1 MVRWREVRIL
11 YLRELRAALR
21 EKMIVT
27 NSIVLPVVLY
37 PFILWA
43 MFTGIVFVQGQTEGF
58 VSRVVIQGLPAAHAA
73 LGRQIER
80 DDRFEF
86 RKVSLTQ
93 TEAERQ
99 IREGDL
105 DALVVFAPAPGE
117 GEGLP
122 DNFAATITCDAAKE
136 RSAGA
141 RDRVKG
147 MIVRHREAWLKR
159 ESGRLGVTPSAW
171 QSFTIQERN
180 VASSR
185 QMGSFLMSM
194 MLPMFFVIMVAIGCF
209 YPAVDATAG
218 ERERNTWETL
228 MSLAA
233 SRGSIVTA
241 KYLYVATMGC
251 VAGLLNMAA
260 MALSMRPM
268 LSPLLARAGETLDFS
283 ISPGAMLVGV
293 LGALLLSGFVA
304 AGMMIFASFARTF
317 KDGQSMITPFYLIVM
332 MPILIVNG
340 PGVKLSWPLAFLPVG
355 NIALM
360 MREALTGSFPWPQI
374 AVTVLVSLLLILASL
389 RLATAILRFEDVV
402 IGSYG
407 GSLQKL
413 LRDRLLRRAPRG
425 AEVRA

>member
-1 MVRWREVRIL
+1 MVRWREVKLL

-27 NSIVLPVVLY
+27 NSIVLPIVLY

-43 MFTGIVFVQGQTEGF
+43 MFTGVMFVQGQTEGF
-58 VSRVVIQGLPAAHAA
+58 VSRVVIEGLPAAHAA

-80 DDRFEF
+80 DDRFEV
-86 RKVSLTQ
+86 RKVSPTRA
-93 TEAERQ
+93 EAERQ

-105 DALVVFAPAPGE
+105 DALVVFAPAPDDGRA
-117 GEGLP
+117 LP
-122 DNFAATITCDAAKE
+122 DNFAVTIVCDGAKE
-136 RSAGA
+136 RSTGA

-147 MIVRHREAWLKR
+147 MIAKHREAWLKR
-159 ESGRLGVTPSAW
+159 ESARLGATPADW
-171 QSFTIQERN
+171 QAFTIQERN
-180 VASSR
+180 VASGR

-194 MLPMFFVIMVAIGCF
+194 MLPLFFVVMVAMGCF

-233 SRGSIVTA
+233 SRGSIVAA

-251 VAGLLNMAA
+251 VAGLLNLVA
-260 MALSMRPM
+260 MALSMKPM
-268 LSPLLARAGETLDFS
+268 LSPLLARAGESFDFS
-283 ISPGAMLVGV
+283 VSPGAALVGV
-293 LGALLLSGFVA
+293 LAALLLAGFVA

-317 KDGQSMITPFYLIVM
+317 KDGQSMITPFYLIVL
-332 MPILIVNG
+332 MPILLVNG
-340 PGVKLSWPLAFLPVG
+340 QGVKLTWPLAFLPVA
-355 NIALM
+355 NISLM
-360 MREALTGSFPWPQI
+360 MREALTGSFPWPQM
-374 AVTVLVSLLLILASL
+374 AVTVAVSILLILASL

-413 LRDRLLRRAPRG
+413 IRDRLLRRSPGG

>member
-27 NSIVLPVVLY
+27 NSIILPIILY

-43 MFTGIVFVQGQTEGF
+43 MFTGIMFVQGQTEGF
-58 VSRVVIQGLPAAHAA
+58 VSRIVIQGLPPAHAA

-80 DDRFEF
+80 DDRLEV
-86 RKVSLTQ
+86 RKTALTQ
-93 TEAERQ
+93 AEAERQ
-99 IREGDL
+99 IRNGDL
-105 DALVVFAPAPGE
+105 DALVVFTTAPDQGQA
-117 GEGLP
+117 LP
-122 DNFAATITCDAAKE
+122 DNFAVTITSDAAKE

-141 RDRVKG
+141 RDRIKAV
-147 MIVRHREAWLKR
+147 MARHREAWLKR
-159 ESGRLGVTPSAW
+159 ESGRLGVAPAAW
-171 QSFTIQERN
+171 QGFTIQERN
-180 VASSR
+180 IASSQ
-185 QMGSFLMSM
+185 QMGSFLMSL
-194 MLPMFFVIMVAIGCF
+194 MLPLFFVIMVAMGCF
-209 YPAVDATAG
+209 YPAVDSTAG

-260 MALSMRPM
+260 MALSMKPI
-268 LSPLLARAGETLDFS
+268 LSPILAKTRETLDFS
-283 ISPGAMLVGV
+283 VSPGAMLVGV
-293 LGALLLSGFVA
+293 IGAVLLAGFVA

-317 KDGQSMITPFYLIVM
+317 KDGQSMITPFYMIVL
-332 MPILIVNG
+332 MPILLVNG
-340 PGVKLSWPLAFLPVG
+340 QGVKLSWPMAFIPVG

-360 MREALTGSFPWPQI
+360 VREALTGSFPWPQM
-374 AVTVLVSLLLILASL
+374 AVTVVVSLVLILASL

-402 IGSYG
+402 VGSYG
-407 GSLQKL
+407 GSLQRL
-413 LRDRLLRRAPRG
+413 VRDRLLGRSPRST
-425 AEVRA
+425 EVRA

>member
-1 MVRWREVRIL
+1 MVRWREVKIL

-27 NSIVLPVVLY
+27 NSIVLPIVLY

-43 MFTGIVFVQGQTEGF
+43 MFTGIMFVQGQTEGF
-58 VSRVVIQGLPAAHAA
+58 VSRVVIEGLPAAHAA

-80 DDRFEF
+80 DDRFEV
-86 RKVSLTQ
+86 RKVTGA
-93 TEAERQ
+93 EAERQ

-105 DALVVFAPAPGE
+105 DALVVFAPAG
-117 GEGLP
+117 GDGQGLP
-122 DNFAATITCDAAKE
+122 DNFSVTITCDAAKE

-159 ESGRLGVTPSAW
+159 ESGRLGVTPAAW
-171 QSFTIQERN
+171 LSFTIQERN
-180 VASSR
+180 VASGR
-185 QMGSFLMSM
+185 QMGSFLLSQ
-194 MLPMFFVIMVAIGCF
+194 MLPLFFVIMVAIGCF

-241 KYLYVATMGC
+241 KYLYVASMGC

-268 LSPLLARAGETLDFS
+268 LSPLLARTGETLDFS
-283 ISPGAMLVGV
+283 VSPGAMLVGV
-293 LGALLLSGFVA
+293 LAAILLAGFVA

-317 KDGQSMITPFYLIVM
+317 KDGQSMITPFYLIIL
-332 MPILIVNG
+332 MPILLVNG
-340 PGVKLSWPLAFLPVG
+340 QDVKLSWPLAFLPVA
-355 NIALM
+355 NISLM
-360 MREALTGSFPWPQI
+360 MREALTGSFPWPQM
-374 AVTVLVSLLLILASL
+374 AVTVAVSLVLILGSL

-413 LRDRLLRRAPRG
+413 IRDRLLRRSPGG